1 MEDDPEYDIAFAG
14 LVPSPLRSTD
24 NLRRAAEATLARHG
38 IRTAHLSIAL
48 VDDAR
53 MARLHER
60 HLGHQG
66 STDVLTF
73 DLGNGS
79 NGNAGSDHNTVIDGE
94 IVVSVDTAIRE
105 AEARGHSV
113 DAELALYVVHGTLHL
128 LGYDDGDD
136 GAAARMHRIEDEI
149 LVQIGLGV
157 VYGATVR

>member
-14 LVPSPLRSTD
+14 LVPSPLLSTE
-24 NLRRAAEATLARHG
+24 NLRRAAQATLERHG

-60 HLGHQG
+60 HLGHRG

-73 DLGNGS
+73 DLGNN
-79 NGNAGSDHNTVIDGE
+79 NGRTDHNTAIDGE
-94 IVVSVDTAIRE
+94 IVVSVDTAARE
-105 AEARGHSV
+105 ADARGHSV

-128 LGYDDGDD
+128 LGYGDGNDRV
-136 GAAARMHRIEDEI
+136 AARMHRIEDEI